1 MEVTRS
7 FAPGFNV
14 AARPVKSLK
23 AAILFLCWPPILANS
38 PAAYSMPS
46 FTAISDTLLFALGF
60 HKEIDPLAI
69 LTAAILFLDAFPI
82 LVNVPP
88 I

>member
-1 MEVTRS
+1 
-7 FAPGFNV
+7 
-14 AARPVKSLK
+14 
-23 AAILFLCWPPILANS
+23 
-38 PAAYSMPS
+38 MPS